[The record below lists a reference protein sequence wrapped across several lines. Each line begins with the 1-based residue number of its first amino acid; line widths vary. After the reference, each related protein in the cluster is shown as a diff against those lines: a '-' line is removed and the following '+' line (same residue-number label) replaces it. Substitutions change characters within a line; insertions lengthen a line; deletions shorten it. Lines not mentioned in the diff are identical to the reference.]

1 MENKEGIWMHGTHR
15 RATGAPPA
23 TQMPMGLMIFSQCE
37 ENMQKLVKSAKMQNT
52 REGELPGSPKGV
64 PRKKQGGPNGAK

>member
-1 MENKEGIWMHGTHR
+1 MENKEGIWMHGTQW
-15 RATGAPPA
+15 RATGAPPD
-23 TQMPMGLMIFSQCE
+23 TQMPMRLMILSQCE
-37 ENMQKLVKSAKMQNT
+37 ENMQKLVKSTNMKNP